1 MDERGKVLVV
11 MEFLPSDLSRLI
23 AARKVPFFAPQ
34 LKIMMCQI
42 LDGVRFLH
50 DNGVMHR
57 DLKLANILTNKGNRL
72 KICDFGLS
80 RWENGSGSYTPGMVT
95 QWYRAP
101 EILMGETNYTS
112 AVDMWSVGCIMAELV
127 LRKVL
132 FPGNS
137 GIQQLSLIHSSS
149 AARCK
154 RCDVL
159 LRLCLVQP
167 DLICCSAFLP
177 WIPTAG
183 SLPTMPSNTL
193 GFLSYEHNTLY
204 IFLLE

>member
-1 MDERGKVLVV
+1 
-11 MEFLPSDLSRLI
+11 
-23 AARKVPFFAPQ
+23 
-34 LKIMMCQI
+34 MCQI

-57 DLKLANILTNKGNRL
+57 DLKPANILINERNRL
-72 KICDFGLS
+72 NICDFGLS

-132 FPGNS
+132 FPGKS
-137 GIQQLSLIHSSS
+137 EIEQLTLIHSSLGHAMLCTS
-149 AARCK
+149 TGL
-154 RCDVL
+154 DL
-159 LRLCLVQP
+159 LLSLLALDPNQRITADDALKHP
-167 DLICCSAFLP
+167 WFLE
-177 WIPTAG
+177 
-183 SLPTMPSNTL
+183 L
-193 GFLSYEHNTLY
+193 
-204 IFLLE
+204 